1 MSFPATTGQQG
12 SPSGQDMADAARY
25 TRILN
30 WRGEL
35 LELMRVTFKT
45 LPYFKRE
52 KRLSKMKKK
61 MLTDYKDNTIVL

>member
-30 WRGEL
+30 WRREL

-45 LPYFKRE
+45 LCFKKE
-52 KRLSKMKKK
+52 KTFKNEKKDAHRLQR
-61 MLTDYKDNTIVL
+61 